1 MYCRFRVARLGALWV
16 GLLPTLALCSTWC
29 AASGV
34 AILRTDDGC
43 AILAVVVS
51 ERRFRVD
58 QARRVA
64 LAAQGFGRRE
74 QPLATDHTMSHSV
87 VPAPTPSRV
96 DRRHLRAVMG
106 QMGVIQIDSVNVL
119 VRSQELPLF
128 ARLGPHRRDLIDRA
142 TAAGDLIEY
151 WVHEASHIPA
161 TDHPL
166 WRWRMASP
174 HRWSGPRS
182 VAERAPQLVENVYRR
197 VRDDGPVT
205 VGDLRTR
212 PRRGGSWW
220 DWDDTKA
227 ALEHLFWCG
236 RLTARRRPRDFAR
249 VYDIT
254 ERALPDAVVNAPTPS
269 RADAHRELVR
279 RAVGHLGV
287 GTLDDIAD
295 YHRLRTVEVRDAIA
309 DLVSSGEITPVQVE
323 NWDRIAYCSSGV
335 TVPRKKRA
343 RALLSPFDPVVW
355 HRPRAER
362 LFDFSYRLEIYTP
375 APRRRFGYY
384 VLPFLL
390 DGELVGRVDLK
401 ADRANRRLLVRAA
414 WIEAM
419 HDVAPR
425 RDEIAAELL
434 AELESM
440 AQWLEL
446 DEGVDVAEAVG
457 DLADRLRVRVA
468 ARAPKPT

>member
-1 MYCRFRVARLGALWV
+1 
-16 GLLPTLALCSTWC
+16 
-29 AASGV
+29 
-34 AILRTDDGC
+34 
-43 AILAVVVS
+43 
-51 ERRFRVD
+51 
-58 QARRVA
+58 
-64 LAAQGFGRRE
+64 
-74 QPLATDHTMSHSV
+74 
-87 VPAPTPSRV
+87 
-96 DRRHLRAVMG
+96 MG

-182 VAERAPQLVENVYRR
+182 VAERAPQLVEEVYRR
-197 VRDDGPVT
+197 VRDEGAVT

-212 PRRGGSWW
+212 PRRSGSWW
-220 DWDDTKA
+220 AWDDTKS

-254 ERALPDAVVNAPTPS
+254 ERALPDAVVHAPTPS

-309 DLVSSGEITPVQVE
+309 DLVSSGEIMPVQVE
-323 NWDRIAYCSSGV
+323 SWDRIAFCPSDV
-335 TVPRKKRA
+335 TVPRKTHV

-401 ADRANRRLLVRAA
+401 ADRTRRRLLVRAA

-434 AELESM
+434 GELTSM

-457 DLADRLRVRVA
+457 DLADRLRVRA
-468 ARAPKPT
+468 AVRAPEPI